1 KNVLMYKFD
10 NLVWRLKYAKAYF
23 RKHTEFNALYPSQYF
38 DPTRKTAKSGGFAY
52 TIEALKTKQ
61 NYQEERK
68 KRQEIRNHKA
78 ASRNKQYNAI
88 ELVEKKINA
97 LKNGKISI
105 VELHDYVK
113 NNASIPQNV

>member
-1 KNVLMYKFD
+1 RHELREILIQTVIKISAPIWANHNNVTIATWRSAYNTLNDTQFLNPNGTVPGKNVLMYKFD

-61 NYQEERK
+61 N
-68 KRQEIRNHKA
+68 
-78 ASRNKQYNAI
+78 
-88 ELVEKKINA
+88 
-97 LKNGKISI
+97 
-105 VELHDYVK
+105 
-113 NNASIPQNV
+113 